1 VGRERN
7 RVTALKVTPHN
18 RGATRLILSILA
30 LLTEDGRRN
39 NMLKPT
45 LENSGLAML
54 QELAQADLLEPALF
68 EPYYFKFE
76 VTTAAVPILERFL
89 ESPIKE
95 NRRHA
100 LIALVRC
107 TTAVGYALDAF
118 MLHMQGVFYRED
130 IDDQV
135 GADILTLLA
144 ARGCRLARKIL
155 LVLIY
160 DQNWV
165 ESYFEGF
172 LVFKAQHLGSSS
184 LEELY
189 DAYMSE
195 IAATWPLVRGPLS
208 TDSK

>member
-1 VGRERN
+1 
-7 RVTALKVTPHN
+7 
-18 RGATRLILSILA
+18 
-30 LLTEDGRRN
+30 
-39 NMLKPT
+39 MLKPT
-45 LENSGLAML
+45 KENGGLAML
-54 QELAQADLLEPALF
+54 QQLAHADLLEPALF
-68 EPYYFKFE
+68 EPYYFDYE
-76 VTTAAVPILERFL
+76 ITTAAVSIFERFL
-89 ESPIKE
+89 ESPIKA

-118 MLHMQGVFYRED
+118 MLHMQGIFYRED

-135 GADILTLLA
+135 GADILILLA
-144 ARGCRLARKIL
+144 ARGDRVARKVL

-165 ESYFEGF
+165 ESYFDGF
-172 LVFKAQHLGSSS
+172 LVYKAQHLGSSS

-195 IAATWPLVRGPLS
+195 IAATWPLVRGPLRK
-208 TDSK
+208 DSK